1 MQKRPD
7 VPHGVET
14 RQCCQSNQ
22 SVNSQLSIV
31 SFSTHLVIALGLRLA
46 HALQSKHYGTSP
58 GREGVRLL
66 QKEAGRKAK
75 APRSDE

>member
-14 RQCCQSNQ
+14 RQCHVNQTQ
-22 SVNSQLSIV
+22 SVTGV

-66 QKEAGRKAK
+66 QKEAGRKT
-75 APRSDE
+75 PRSDE